1 MSDSERQLFGLM
13 EIAERH
19 QAAVQTALEGLTAE
33 RIALQRERE
42 QFARDRQKLE
52 IGLQV
57 AGELA
62 IERGLDRASRAGVEA
77 VQAAAEPLLGRLD
90 KVSEGAGQAEA
101 ALQRVVRW
109 ASWRLLG
116 RIMAGMVGIVLIGW
130 LASLAIVWWDMGE
143 IGRIQAQKTSLQA
156 EVVQLQV
163 TRDEWKEAGMLAKL
177 AQCGPDKL
185 PCIRV
190 DEGAGVFENQGNND
204 YRVIRG
210 Y

>member
-19 QAAVQTALEGLTAE
+19 QAAVQTALQGLAAE

-42 QFARDRQKLE
+42 QFAWDRQNLE
-52 IGLQV
+52 VGMQASV
-57 AGELA
+57 ELA
-62 IERGLDRASRAGVEA
+62 IERGLNRATRAGVEA
-77 VQAAAEPLLGRLD
+77 VQAAAKPLLGRLN

-116 RIMAGMVGIVLIGW
+116 RGMVGVAGIVLIGW
-130 LASLAIVWWDMGE
+130 LASLTILWWDMGE
-143 IGRIQAQKTSLQA
+143 IGKIQAQKASLQA
-156 EVVQLQV
+156 DVAQLQA
-163 TRDEWKEAGMLAKL
+163 TRDEWKRAGILGKL

-190 DEGAGVFENQGNND
+190 DEGAGAFENQGNND
-204 YRVIRG
+204 YRVILG